1 MNPTQQQH
9 PRMNRL
15 QSPLSC
21 WLILDRQRNKGVSP
35 MFETSHRENRVV
47 AVSAERLFDVV
58 ADVERY
64 PEFVLL

>member
-1 MNPTQQQH
+1 
-9 PRMNRL
+9 
-15 QSPLSC
+15 
-21 WLILDRQRNKGVSP
+21 